1 MNGRNNILQ
10 QVQDERKEV
19 ARLSRHINNP
29 REHTSGKPI
38 KTAGGAVLAQTIELP
53 QVGESVVEGTIG
65 KWLKQPGDAIAR
77 YEPLVEVVTD
87 KVTMEVP
94 SPVDGALL
102 KILAAEGET
111 VPMGAPIA
119 EVETA
124 AGAAPAIAAAVAE
137 SVPEMPAA
145 SPPAPAAAPPA
156 ATTTPPQPAAAAPS
170 TPDAGRIGYL
180 NTAATMV
187 GPTGGGAGDMAD
199 PEKPPTDAGR
209 PAATAPA
216 AATPATPSLPAAERV
231 APASPRLSP
240 AVRRL
245 AREHSV
251 DLSRLAG
258 SGMGGRITRDDV
270 LQYLE
275 SGAAATDA
283 AAVAAR
289 AADPAIAAADP
300 AAADGDETYI
310 ALTPVRRMIAA
321 AMVRSVSQI
330 PHAWSATEVDVTNL
344 VAARTALRA
353 AFQQREGVAL
363 TYLPF
368 VLRALTAALRDNPT
382 FNASWGEDRIILKR
396 RLNIGLAVAAPAGL
410 VVPVIPDADRL
421 SLAGLAHA
429 VADLTQRA
437 RQGRLTLADVQ
448 GGTFTLNN
456 TGALGSTVSQPIINH
471 PQAAILTTEAIQK
484 RPVVINDAIA
494 IRSMMNL
501 CLSFDHRINDGAEAG
516 AFIQSLKGRLES
528 INPDAALS

>member
-1 MNGRNNILQ
+1 M
-10 QVQDERKEV
+10 
-19 ARLSRHINNP
+19 
-29 REHTSGKPI
+29 
-38 KTAGGAVLAQTIELP
+38 AQTIELP

-65 KWLKQPGDAIAR
+65 KWLKQPGDSIER

-102 KILAAEGET
+102 KILAQEGET
-111 VPMGAPIA
+111 IPMGAPIA

-124 AGAAPAIAAAVAE
+124 GSAAAPAATAADTE
-137 SVPEMPAA
+137 SVQLPPTTADPPVTAMP
-145 SPPAPAAAPPA
+145 SEPAAAP
-156 ATTTPPQPAAAAPS
+156 ATPS
-170 TPDAGRIGYL
+170 ASRIGYL

-187 GPTGGGAGDMAD
+187 GPTGGGAGDTAA
-199 PEKPPTDAGR
+199 PAPPPPPTAAVN
-209 PAATAPA
+209 PEVATEAATAAPSVPSIPA
-216 AATPATPSLPAAERV
+216 PEQAANGA
-231 APASPRLSP
+231 PRLSP

-251 DLSRLAG
+251 DLSRIAG
-258 SGMGGRITRDDV
+258 TGMGGRITRDDV

-275 SGAAATDA
+275 SGAATA
-283 AAVAAR
+283 AAAGPYME
-289 AADPAIAAADP
+289 PAGP
-300 AAADGDETYI
+300 AAATGDETHI
-310 ALTPVRRMIAA
+310 PLTPVRRMIAA

-330 PHAWSATEVDVTNL
+330 PHAWSVTEVDVTNL
-344 VAARTALRA
+344 VAARAALRP
-353 AFQQREGVAL
+353 AFQQREGVDL

-368 VLRALTAALRDNPT
+368 VLRALTAALQENPT
-382 FNASWGEDRIILKR
+382 FNASWGEDKIILKR
-396 RLNIGLAVAAPAGL
+396 RLNIGLAVAAPGGL

-421 SLAGLAHA
+421 SLSGLAHA

-437 RQGRLTLADVQ
+437 RQGKLTLSDVQ

-516 AFIQSLKGRLES
+516 AFIQAIKGRLEA
-528 INPDAALS
+528 INPDVGLS

>member
-1 MNGRNNILQ
+1 M
-10 QVQDERKEV
+10 
-19 ARLSRHINNP
+19 
-29 REHTSGKPI
+29 
-38 KTAGGAVLAQTIELP
+38 
-53 QVGESVVEGTIG
+53 VEGTIG

-124 AGAAPAIAAAVAE
+124 AGAAGPAAAADSVVE
-137 SVPEMPAA
+137 SVPARPAA
-145 SPPAPAAAPPA
+145 ITPAAPVVESA
-156 ATTTPPQPAAAAPS
+156 ATPPQPQPAVAEPS

-187 GPTGGGAGDMAD
+187 GPTGGGAGDMAE
-199 PEKPPTDAGR
+199 PERPPTDAGR
-209 PAATAPA
+209 PATTVPA
-216 AATPATPSLPAAERV
+216 SAIPATPAAER
-231 APASPRLSP
+231 AASATPRLSP

-270 LQYLE
+270 LQYLA

-283 AAVAAR
+283 AAIAAR
-289 AADPAIAAADP
+289 AADPAVADTDS

-344 VAARTALRA
+344 VAARTAMRA

-382 FNASWGEDRIILKR
+382 FNAAWGEDKIILKR
-396 RLNIGLAVAAPAGL
+396 RLNIGLAVAAPGGL

-516 AFIQSLKGRLES
+516 SFIQSLKGRLES

>member
-1 MNGRNNILQ
+1 MTVG
-10 QVQDERKEV
+10 DTG
-19 ARLSRHINNP
+19 LSRHINNP
-29 REHTSGKPI
+29 REYPSRKPI
-38 KTAGGAVLAQTIELP
+38 KTAGGAALAQTIELP

-124 AGAAPAIAAAVAE
+124 DGAVAAAAADSVVE

-145 SPPAPAAAPPA
+145 IPPAAPVVESAAAVVAPPVPAAAE
-156 ATTTPPQPAAAAPS
+156 PS
-170 TPDAGRIGYL
+170 TPDASRIGYL

-187 GPTGGGAGDMAD
+187 GPTGGGAGDTAE
-199 PEKPPTDAGR
+199 PEKPPADAGR
-209 PAATAPA
+209 PAATMA
-216 AATPATPSLPAAERV
+216 AATPATPSIPAAETV
-231 APASPRLSP
+231 AAPAMPRLSP

-270 LQYLE
+270 LQYLA

-283 AAVAAR
+283 AAVAAK
-289 AADPAIAAADP
+289 AADPAVAET
-300 AAADGDETYI
+300 AAADGEETYI

-382 FNASWGEDRIILKR
+382 FNAAWGEDQIILKR

>member
-1 MNGRNNILQ
+1 M
-10 QVQDERKEV
+10 
-19 ARLSRHINNP
+19 
-29 REHTSGKPI
+29 
-38 KTAGGAVLAQTIELP
+38 
-53 QVGESVVEGTIG
+53 EGTIG
-65 KWLKQPGDAIAR
+65 KWLKQPGDNIAR

-102 KILAAEGET
+102 KILAQEGET
-111 VPMGAPIA
+111 IPMGAPIA

-124 AGAAPAIAAAVAE
+124 GGAAVERESVADSPAE
-137 SVPEMPAA
+137 SGADSVGAAEPATPSA
-145 SPPAPAAAPPA
+145 S
-156 ATTTPPQPAAAAPS
+156 
-170 TPDAGRIGYL
+170 RIGYL

-187 GPTGGGAGDMAD
+187 GPTGGGTGDTAAPD
-199 PEKPPTDAGR
+199 APPP
-209 PAATAPA
+209 PAVNPA
-216 AATPATPSLPAAERV
+216 AATAASSVPSIPAPER
-231 APASPRLSP
+231 STNGGPRLSP

-245 AREHSV
+245 AREHSI
-251 DLSRLAG
+251 DLSRIAG
-258 SGMGGRITRDDV
+258 TGMGGRITRDDV

-275 SGAAATDA
+275 SGAAMA
-283 AAVAAR
+283 AATGPVTETVG
-289 AADPAIAAADP
+289 P
-300 AAADGDETYI
+300 AAETGDETHI

-321 AMVRSVSQI
+321 AMTRSVSQI
-330 PHAWSATEVDVTNL
+330 PHAWSVTEVDVTNL
-344 VAARTALRA
+344 VAARAALRP
-353 AFQQREGVAL
+353 AFQQREGVDL

-368 VLRALTAALRDNPT
+368 VLRALAAALKENPT
-382 FNASWGEDRIILKR
+382 FNASWGEDKIILKR
-396 RLNIGLAVAAPAGL
+396 RLNIGLAVAAPGGL

-421 SLAGLAHA
+421 SLSGLAHA

-437 RQGRLTLADVQ
+437 RQGKLTLADVQ

-516 AFIQSLKGRLES
+516 AFVQAIKGRLEG
-528 INPDAALS
+528 INPDAGLS